1 MVQQH
6 KSFTQ
11 SGTGIGLLKQF
22 LSNKFPENEEWTKML
37 SSPKFSLTAERK
49 GDDKDLTIE
58 LMDNLNIWRSEFEE

>member
-1 MVQQH
+1 
-6 KSFTQ
+6 
-11 SGTGIGLLKQF
+11 
-22 LSNKFPENEEWTKML
+22 ML